1 MKLSLTLLGVLR
13 FFVAQ
18 LYCSIVLC
26 YIMLYALKKKSYFS
40 NFQTFFF
47 QRSLNYSL
55 SDINHLV

>member
-26 YIMLYALKKKSYFS
+26 YIMLYALKKSPTLATSKL
-40 NFQTFFF
+40 FFF
-47 QRSLNYSL
+47 RGA
-55 SDINHLV
+55 